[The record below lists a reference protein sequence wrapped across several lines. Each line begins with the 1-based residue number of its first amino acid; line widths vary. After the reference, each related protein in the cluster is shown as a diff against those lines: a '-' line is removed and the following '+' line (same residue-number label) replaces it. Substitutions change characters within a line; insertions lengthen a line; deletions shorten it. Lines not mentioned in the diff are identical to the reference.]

1 MDDDKYK
8 KFYVY
13 NHGLTKQPF
22 YERNVN
28 DKGIHLKELKR
39 LERVDELRIYN
50 NVDKI
55 QNKKEIIYN
64 NIKSKNILVRV
75 NQNNNEEKKKEEMNY
90 TCANNKYVTLK
101 NKVHANKYVNNS
113 NINKIKIVPIIKCSN
128 YKIKNNPISHLNTN
142 YENKFVKLSNFS
154 NIKSGRSHKDNV
166 INETMDQH
174 KSEQLNNDNIKKLLY
189 DYCIFRED
197 TIKTKKNISY
207 NNMNSF
213 NDNEENINYM
223 DNNNIKSN
231 SSSYFSYLNKSNQN
245 NINHTHLKTKFLNEK
260 NSHTQNEQ
268 VISFLDELQNN
279 HNSVNKFHSN
289 IYDKNNSLVNYKSDK
304 DIDLDNKMM
313 NIEKDKNGIIKLEKK
328 KHEEKYYN
336 NIILNPLN
344 DNSNN
349 VVITT
354 CANKE
359 SFRYKDGYRNTTS
372 DMINKIFEKMMNE
385 KKNILKMK
393 NFNDVIKK
401 KITMAK
407 EKILISNSTINM
419 KKVCFYNSKDEDLFN
434 EKENSYKYGVKRENQ
449 EDINVI
455 KNNMKSDNI
464 NNENNDNNDDN
475 NNNNN
480 INKVKN
486 NCIRKNIH
494 INNKKKRDDFPFNNS
509 AALLLDFHLCKR
521 KVLDI
526 LKNVHSPKK
535 KNKILTNHN
544 HSSNNQNYHSSDN
557 QNYHSSDNQ
566 NCHSSDNQNCHSN
579 ACNKLKKDEEKKRKK
594 KIKKKNKMK
603 NKSNNKS
610 KNKRETKSKKI
621 SNNNNNNDNM
631 NNQCDNMGNQRI
643 NNENMD
649 KQNVN
654 IQNEGNGFN
663 NNNNDL
669 LNVYISPNVI
679 NHSLSSTCEK
689 KNKEDNK
696 MNDHKFLNSSSKM
709 KLPEINTNSS
719 NEQIANVSNDEM
731 LVYHNL
737 SVLSVNEQGGV
748 TEESN
753 SIKRTY
759 FVDQYYD
766 SYNMRNEKIKGNN
779 MQVGDIYNVKEN
791 IKRNIKS
798 DGRFDGVKTNM
809 MRKDNSYASGLSLNE
824 INFISNNENYLNS
837 YDISC
842 GEKYIPNKEEED
854 EELCSNNILVKDIE
868 EKKMCGKLFFEEIC
882 VFRINEKNEHEHGN
896 LRKNNHNDDTHK
908 LYSSYENIQSI
919 NKQSTNPF
927 CKKDIMEKSQGTN
940 LFYDNYINTVDIT
953 KLELNKNCYQH
964 INYEVQNLIKK
975 ENSYA
980 AEMNVGLVFRKYI
993 PVLINLSCNY
1003 LLIKK
1008 NEKNVITCIS
1018 YTNIIDVKIVKKS
1031 KKNKERFLF
1040 KIVYVFK
1047 KKEEKTEKNVT
1058 LLFRANLMEIFEKIK
1073 GRVDYCIIPNED
1085 DKNIL
1090 LQDKKE
1096 KGKKKNEQQE
1106 QEENMKKRKKKT
1118 QEYVDIETVYE
1129 YVIEKYKRVH
1139 VLYLGRLLQIVEK
1152 LFKKYILKYSFH
1164 KLRIIYEYKIEMEKL
1179 KKNYIQ
1185 CIYDIS
1191 DKLEF
1196 LIKKKMQHYFNHVI
1210 INSYESSFINY
1221 QIKTNDM
1228 LYNLL
1233 LKEKSA
1239 YQNHLGKNYIL
1250 ILYKVLL
1257 SMYKKKMTIYFRSF
1271 VYNNIKVSKKK
1282 NAFAYT
1288 LTRVNSILVLYERRI
1303 KSFIFSKLKFNYD
1316 HVSYFCFIMYK
1327 IYLRRIFFGYLRIRD
1342 NRINIKNMIEK
1353 NVYRLVK
1360 LISKISDNH
1369 KYNAFLKLQKYVYEQ
1384 NEKKNKMICDNLIY
1398 ANNELCNNL
1407 DKIAIE
1413 KGINQMDCLI
1423 KFKRK
1428 ECLMKYFYTLK
1439 GPQINTERFYYCIR
1453 YCSIFSFV
1461 LNKIIQ
1467 KKVQYVFFQFVLKTL
1482 QRNNKN
1488 RLTHAIKLLQVL
1500 VQKKEKK
1507 SVIDLLQL
1515 YDRYPYIFQ
1524 YKDLTK
1530 IEVFVI
1536 CVQNFVT
1543 VYNRKL
1549 LLNFLLKLHYL
1560 KYQEQFMKTYNGIGS
1575 IYKFVHVL
1583 DKKLMNNMRESFR
1596 IILQNY
1602 KFRREK
1608 MDMKMEQMDMKMEKI
1623 DLNMGQMDVKM
1634 EQMDVKM
1641 EQMDVKIKRTNKKKA
1656 KQIHVNYNNKAFSS
1670 SSPSPLLRYNKY
1682 KDISSNSASLIKK
1695 YPFFIYN
1702 SEISPDCTTMA
1713 DDKLSLPS
1721 NDSVTHIFSYAYEDM
1736 DKIKKKIYDFNNKMS
1751 NVDL

>member
-1 MDDDKYK
+1 MDSDKYK

-13 NHGLTKQPF
+13 NHGFTKQPF
-22 YERNVN
+22 YERNLN

-39 LERVDELRIYN
+39 LERVDEPRLYN

-64 NIKSKNILVRV
+64 NIKSNNIQVRV
-75 NQNNNEEKKKEEMNY
+75 NQNNNEEKKKEEANY
-90 TCANNKYVTLK
+90 TCVNNKYVTLK
-101 NKVHANKYVNNS
+101 NKVHVNKYVNNS

-128 YKIKNNPISHLNTN
+128 YKIKNNPISHLKSN

-154 NIKSGRSHKDNV
+154 NIKNGCSHKDNV

-197 TIKTKKNISY
+197 TIKTKTNISY
-207 NNMNSF
+207 NKMNSF
-213 NDNEENINYM
+213 KDNEENINYM

-231 SSSYFSYLNKSNQN
+231 SSSYCSYSNKINQN
-245 NINHTHLKTKFLNEK
+245 NVNHTHLKTEFLNEK

-268 VISFLDELQNN
+268 SIPLLDGLQNN
-279 HNSVNKFHSN
+279 HNSATKFHNN
-289 IYDKNNSLVNYKSDK
+289 IYDNNNSLVNYKSDK
-304 DIDLDNKMM
+304 GIDLHNKMM
-313 NIEKDKNGIIKLEKK
+313 KIETDKNGIITLEKK
-328 KHEEKYYN
+328 KHDEKYYN
-336 NIILNPLN
+336 NIFLNPLN

-354 CANKE
+354 CDNKE
-359 SFRYKDGYRNTTS
+359 SYRNNTS

-407 EKILISNSTINM
+407 EKILNSNSTINM
-419 KKVCFYNSKDEDLFN
+419 KKVSFYNSKDEDLFN

-455 KNNMKSDNI
+455 KNNMKRNNINIDNNDNI
-464 NNENNDNNDDN
+464 NIIKNDS
-475 NNNNN
+475 
-480 INKVKN
+480 VS
-486 NCIRKNIH
+486 KNIH
-494 INNKKKRDDFPFNNS
+494 INNKKKRDDDFPFNNS
-509 AALLLDFHLCKR
+509 AGLLLDFDLCKR
-521 KVLDI
+521 KVLEI
-526 LKNVHSPKK
+526 LKNVQSSKK

-544 HSSNNQNYHSSDN
+544 
-557 QNYHSSDNQ
+557 HSSDNQ
-566 NCHSSDNQNCHSN
+566 NCHSSDNQNCHSSDNQNCDSN
-579 ACNKLKKDEEKKRKK
+579 ACNKKDEEKKRKKK

-621 SNNNNNNDNM
+621 SNNNNNDNM
-631 NNQCDNMGNQRI
+631 NNQCDNMGDQRI

-663 NNNNDL
+663 NNKNNNDL
-669 LNVYISPNVI
+669 LNVYISPNMI

-696 MNDHKFLNSSSKM
+696 MNDNKFLNSSSKM
-709 KLPEINTNSS
+709 KIPEISTNNS
-719 NEQIANVSNDEM
+719 NEKIVNVSNDEM

-737 SVLSVNEQGGV
+737 TVLNVKEQGGV
-748 TEESN
+748 TEES
-753 SIKRTY
+753 SCIKRTY
-759 FVDQYYD
+759 FVDQFYD
-766 SYNMRNEKIKGNN
+766 SYNMRNEKITDDN
-779 MQVGDIYNVKEN
+779 MQVEDIYNVKEN
-791 IKRNIKS
+791 IKRTLKG
-798 DGRFDGVKTNM
+798 DGHDDVKTNM
-809 MRKDNSYASGLSLNE
+809 LSEDNSYASGLWGNE
-824 INFISNNENYLNS
+824 INFISNNENCLNS

-842 GEKYIPNKEEED
+842 DEKYIPNEEEQD

-882 VFRINEKNEHEHGN
+882 VFRINEKNEHGHEN

-908 LYSSYENIQSI
+908 MYSSYENIQNI

-927 CKKDIMEKSQGTN
+927 CKKDEMEKSQGTN
-940 LFYDNYINTVDIT
+940 LFYDNYINSVDIT

-993 PVLINLSCNY
+993 PILINLSCNY

-1047 KKEEKTEKNVT
+1047 KKEQKTEKNVT

-1085 DKNIL
+1085 DKNIQ
-1090 LQDKKE
+1090 LQDKKKK
-1096 KGKKKNEQQE
+1096 KGKKKKEL
-1106 QEENMKKRKKKT
+1106 QEEKMKKKKKT

-1164 KLRIIYEYKIEMEKL
+1164 KLRIFYEYKIEMEKL
-1179 KKNYIQ
+1179 KKNYIH

-1196 LIKKKMQHYFNHVI
+1196 LIKKKMQHYFNHII

-1257 SMYKKKMTIYFRSF
+1257 SMYKKKMAIYFRSF

-1316 HVSYFCFIMYK
+1316 NVSYFCFTMYK
-1327 IYLRRIFFGYLRIRD
+1327 IYLRRILFGYLRIRD
-1342 NRINIKNMIEK
+1342 NRINIKNVIEK

-1413 KGINQMDCLI
+1413 KGINQIDCLI

-1467 KKVQYVFFQFVLKTL
+1467 KKVQHIFFQFVLKTL

-1507 SVIDLLQL
+1507 SVIDVLQL
-1515 YDRYPYIFQ
+1515 YDKYPYIFQ

-1543 VYNRKL
+1543 LYNRKL

-1583 DKKLMNNMRESFR
+1583 DKKLMNTIRESFR
-1596 IILQNY
+1596 VILQND
-1602 KFRREK
+1602 KFLREK
-1608 MDMKMEQMDMKMEKI
+1608 MNMKMEQMDMKMEKI
-1623 DLNMGQMDVKM
+1623 DVNMDQMDVKM

-1641 EQMDVKIKRTNKKKA
+1641 EQMDVKMKRMNKKKS
-1656 KQIHVNYNNKAFSS
+1656 KQIHVNYNNKAYSS
-1670 SSPSPLLRYNKY
+1670 SSPSPMLRYNKY
-1682 KDISSNSASLIKK
+1682 KDMSSNSASLIKK
-1695 YPFFIYN
+1695 YPFLIYN

-1721 NDSVTHIFSYAYEDM
+1721 NESVTHIFSYAYEDM